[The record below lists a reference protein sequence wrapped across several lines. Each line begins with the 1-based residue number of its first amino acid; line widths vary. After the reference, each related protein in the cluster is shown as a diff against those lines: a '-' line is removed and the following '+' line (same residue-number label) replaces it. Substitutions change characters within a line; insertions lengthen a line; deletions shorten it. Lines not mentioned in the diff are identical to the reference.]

1 MDLHKANFGAD
12 SSKQYH
18 RNPLEEDMVEY
29 NKAINDSVSIT
40 HDGIKARIISDQIKL
55 DSSEFK
61 LLARI
66 VKLNMF
72 SDMMLILVVQRS
84 ADLWLK
90 SRRIRFVDN
99 GIFPSIRRSWDV
111 HFWVKMPIIYCTTTV
126 LMLMLVRNDLRSTFS
141 MKYFLEPHMRFEVN
155 TGTRLE
161 LYKDPEVRRQPNPYA
176 YEKFIALKKLVSSY
190 QSEYREEYR

>member
-1 MDLHKANFGAD
+1 
-12 SSKQYH
+12 
-18 RNPLEEDMVEY
+18 MVQY
-29 NKAINDSVSIT
+29 NKAINDTVSIT
-40 HDGIKARIISDQIKL
+40 HDGIKARIISDEIKL
-55 DSSEFK
+55 DKSEFK
-61 LLARI
+61 LLERI
-66 VKLNMF
+66 IKLNMF
-72 SDMMLILVVQRS
+72 SDMMLILVALRS

-126 LMLMLVRNDLRSTFS
+126 LMLMLVRNDIRNTFS

-161 LYKDPEVRRQPNPYA
+161 LYNDP
-176 YEKFIALKKLVSSY
+176 
-190 QSEYREEYR
+190 